1 MVFGKFE
8 MGYLMLLFEE
18 RTFLLFNGAKIVFL
32 EHISD
37 CLRCDRVGN
46 DVVNEVG
53 SLNSIINLSSSDL
66 A

>member
-1 MVFGKFE
+1 
-8 MGYLMLLFEE
+8 MLLFEK
-18 RTFLLFNGAKIVFL
+18 RTYNGAKIVFL

-37 CLRCDRVGN
+37 YLRCDRVGN

-53 SLNSIINLSSSDL
+53 SSNSIINLSSSDL

>member
-1 MVFGKFE
+1 MS
-8 MGYLMLLFEE
+8 LFEK
-18 RTFLLFNGAKIVFL
+18 RTFLLNNRVKIVFL

-37 CLRCDRVGN
+37 CLKCDRVGN

-66 A
+66 V

>member
-8 MGYLMLLFEE
+8 TGYSMLLFEK
-18 RTFLLFNGAKIVFL
+18 RSFLLNNGVKIVFL

-46 DVVNEVG
+46 DVINKVG
-53 SLNSIINLSSSDL
+53 SLNSIINMSSSDL
-66 A
+66 V

>member
-1 MVFGKFE
+1 MVIDNFYFFRIPLTYEK
-8 MGYLMLLFEE
+8 
-18 RTFLLFNGAKIVFL
+18 RCNNGAEIVFL

-46 DVVNEVG
+46 DVVDEVD

-66 A
+66 V